1 MCLILNWSLEQFCN
15 KATDVAFSIEFISE
29 NCELWLI
36 NEHSKTIVLIVYS
49 TSVHSNMLATKILN
63 VSTYL
68 CGYRVMNIVIIRF
81 ALALETIM
89 LVLMICTTFFQLYY
103 NFNEKNETDFR
114 IALNRKLSI
123 SSQ

>member
-49 TSVHSNMLATKILN
+49 TLVRSNILATKILN
-63 VSTYL
+63 ISTYL
-68 CGYRVMNIVIIRF
+68 CGYRVMNIIRF
-81 ALALETIM
+81 ALRLETIM
-89 LVLMICTTFFQLYY
+89 LVLMVCITFFQIYY
-103 NFNEKNETDFR
+103 NFNKKNTTDFK

>member
-15 KATDVAFSIEFISE
+15 KATDVALSIEFISE

-49 TSVHSNMLATKILN
+49 TSVRSNILATKILN
-63 VSTYL
+63 ISTYL

-81 ALALETIM
+81 ALG
-89 LVLMICTTFFQLYY
+89 
-103 NFNEKNETDFR
+103 
-114 IALNRKLSI
+114 
-123 SSQ
+123 